1 MPLLFTTRVL
11 SLALVVTLV
20 ASGAFAQSTIYD
32 GGGPLNL
39 DRLPPTTIDASE
51 TVGSSTLQRVF
62 GHINSV
68 GTSDPTLDGIGFID
82 LPEELPAE
90 ALILATNVASNPLP
104 YSQLTPRGG
113 ALGPDGLY
121 YFLGTASNGDG
132 DIVDIALYTLNPDTP
147 DAGYVLVSDG
157 LEDAL
162 FATGAEFPVGLGFNA
177 DTGEAVL
184 VTNLCAEVEGVYY
197 QSFLYEF
204 DLETGTVGAR
214 QELRDPNAPTA
225 EDDGVCLFSASWEEG
240 AAMFGAD
247 SGGDIVELDA
257 ETGLLTERY
266 PAVTLPGEVI
276 QRVQSATF
284 DAERGEHL
292 VFPFTLEFEGE
303 QVVAAFSRAFVCTSD
318 AGCEFRGFVADNI
331 GEQFYTVEV
340 LTSAVLP
347 KLPPSVG
354 AGAQPGT
361 VAMDVYPNPFA
372 SSASVALRLDRSE
385 AITVTVHDL
394 LGRTVAVLFDGQA
407 AQLDL
412 ALDATD
418 LPSSVYIVRAQGE
431 TFSTVRKVI
440 VTH

>member
-1 MPLLFTTRVL
+1 MSLLSTTRAL
-11 SLALVVTLV
+11 SLALVVTLA
-20 ASGAFAQSTIYD
+20 ASGAAAQSIYD
-32 GGGPLNL
+32 GGGPLDL
-39 DRLPPTTIDASE
+39 DRLPPTTIVPSE
-51 TVGSSTLQRVF
+51 AAGGATLQRVF

-82 LPEELPAE
+82 VPEELPMD

-113 ALGPDGLY
+113 TLGPEGLY
-121 YFLGTASNGDG
+121 YFLGTANDG
-132 DIVDIALYTLNPDTP
+132 IEEIALYTLDPDNPGAD
-147 DAGYVLVSDG
+147 YVLVSDG

-162 FATGAEFPVGLGFNA
+162 LAVGTEFPVGLGYNA

-184 VTNLCAEVEGVYY
+184 ATNLCAEVEGVYY

-204 DLETGTVGAR
+204 DLETGAVGAR
-214 QELRDPNAPTA
+214 LELRDPNAPTA

-240 AAMFGAD
+240 GAVFGAD

-257 ETGLLTERY
+257 GTGLLSERY

-292 VFPFTLEFEGE
+292 VFPFSLEFDGNE
-303 QVVAAFSRAFVCTSD
+303 VVAAFSRAFVCTSA

-331 GEQFYTVEV
+331 GDQFYTVEM

-347 KLPPSVG
+347 KLTPSVG
-354 AGAQPGT
+354 AGAQPGAA
-361 VAMDVYPNPFA
+361 AMAVYPNPFA
-372 SSASVALRLDRSE
+372 STASVELRLDRPESV
-385 AITVTVHDL
+385 TVTVHDL

-431 TFSTVRKVI
+431 TFSTVRKV
-440 VTH
+440 VVAR